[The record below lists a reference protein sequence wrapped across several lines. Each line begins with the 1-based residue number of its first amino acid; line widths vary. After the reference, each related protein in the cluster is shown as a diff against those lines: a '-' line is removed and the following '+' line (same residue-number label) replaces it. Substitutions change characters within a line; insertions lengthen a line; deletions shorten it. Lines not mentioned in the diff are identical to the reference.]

1 MAKDAPTKKP
11 AAKPDA
17 AADPYLQE
25 LDSSMEDILA
35 EEPTRFD
42 IPADQ
47 PPGKGS
53 VKAAQ
58 KAPSAKPAAKR
69 PSPTKAAQVTPEVS
83 LKGPAELASAI
94 PVQVRVVIG
103 EKPGT
108 LASLLAMKKGE
119 IVELDRGL
127 DAGVDL
133 MVQDKVIARGEL
145 VEVEGRLGVRI
156 IRVLKESP

>member
-1 MAKDAPTKKP
+1 M
-11 AAKPDA
+11 
-17 AADPYLQE
+17 
-25 LDSSMEDILA
+25 
-35 EEPTRFD
+35 
-42 IPADQ
+42 
-47 PPGKGS
+47 
-53 VKAAQ
+53 
-58 KAPSAKPAAKR
+58 
-69 PSPTKAAQVTPEVS
+69 
-83 LKGPAELASAI
+83 
-94 PVQVRVVIG
+94 VIG